1 MRLIFSDEEFR
12 IGRVS
17 LPGFPLLF
25 DSSGEL
31 IDPVFSFFVDRL
43 LDAGGVQSRKSWPTY
58 GYALLHY
65 YRYLKRTGRAWDE
78 QQVAGVPSIVA
89 SYRDWS
95 IKDGISRST
104 TRDRVDLVCGFY
116 EYAVK
121 HGHIAK
127 PPFSY
132 SVTSRRVQGQHMPGK
147 RSTAQPAPSVKV
159 KVPKRL
165 LKVLSVSEVRAFLG
179 ALTNRTHHL
188 MARLQVET
196 GIRVEELVSFPLR
209 YVFDPR
215 SRPEARHFFAVRLD
229 PAVMETK
236 GSVERVIHLP
246 RKLMADLWAYAALE
260 RNKRSTSGQDP
271 TPTLFVTAEGAR
283 FATRSVW
290 EIYAR
295 TRKITGFHVNPHAL
309 RHTYATHTLAAL
321 SKVRNQGSAL
331 LYIRNRLG
339 HSSVVTTSRYCHYV
353 DDIAESLMAVYQSEL
368 FTALDELQQ

>member
-1 MRLIFSDEEFR
+1 MRLVFADEEFR
-12 IGRVS
+12 IGRISFV
-17 LPGFPLLF
+17 GFPLLL

-31 IDPVFSFFVDRL
+31 IEPVFSFFVDRL

-65 YRYLKRTGRAWDE
+65 YRFLERTGRAWDE
-78 QQVAGVPSIVA
+78 RQVVGVPSIVA

-95 IKDGISRST
+95 IKGGISRST

-121 HGHIAK
+121 HGFIAK

-132 SVTSRRVQGQHMPGK
+132 GVTTKRVQGQHMPGQ
-147 RSTAQPAPSVKV
+147 RSVEQSAPSVKV

-165 LKVLSVSEVRAFLG
+165 LKVLSVSEVRTFLG

-196 GIRVEELVSFPLR
+196 GIRVEELVSLPLK
-209 YVFDPR
+209 YVLDPR
-215 SRPEARHFFAVRLD
+215 TRPDARHFFPVRLN
-229 PAVMETK
+229 PAEMDTK
-236 GSVERVIHLP
+236 GSVERTIHLP
-246 RKLMADLWAYAALE
+246 RKLMAELWAYAALE
-260 RNKRSTSGQDP
+260 RNKRSPSGRDLV
-271 TPTLFVTAEGAR
+271 PTLFVTEEGTR

-295 TRKITGFHVNPHAL
+295 TKRTTGFHVNPHAL

-339 HSSVVTTSRYCHYV
+339 HSSVLTTSKYCHYV
-353 DDIAESLMAVYQSEL
+353 DDVAESLMAVYQSEL
-368 FTALDELQQ
+368 FTALDEMQ

>member
-147 RSTAQPAPSVKV
+147 RSTVIWAAC
-159 KVPKRL
+159 
-165 LKVLSVSEVRAFLG
+165 VR
-179 ALTNRTHHL
+179 
-188 MARLQVET
+188 
-196 GIRVEELVSFPLR
+196 
-209 YVFDPR
+209 
-215 SRPEARHFFAVRLD
+215 
-229 PAVMETK
+229 
-236 GSVERVIHLP
+236 
-246 RKLMADLWAYAALE
+246 
-260 RNKRSTSGQDP
+260 
-271 TPTLFVTAEGAR
+271 
-283 FATRSVW
+283 
-290 EIYAR
+290 
-295 TRKITGFHVNPHAL
+295 
-309 RHTYATHTLAAL
+309 
-321 SKVRNQGSAL
+321 
-331 LYIRNRLG
+331 
-339 HSSVVTTSRYCHYV
+339 
-353 DDIAESLMAVYQSEL
+353 
-368 FTALDELQQ
+368 